1 MNNDKKYLNIPVP
14 MLKELHTNSKSF
26 FSNVFDVGIY
36 NYSKTLT
43 GTENKCYRDALKF
56 LGITQPDSKNGLS
69 NAKNILNRI
78 PSKCPIVGIEKEMLF
93 DYYKNEKSDF
103 DIICLGTFLGIRS
116 ILGTKQYCKTNKAL
130 IHARLFGYITAKE
143 LPAKLTPIE
152 KKYQIRWH
160 MDKVLIELQAN
171 WFLKLIS
178 NHQRGM
184 YISFDFTLDEL
195 AVKSESNK
203 QLSKIKQFKE
213 LKRKAIEN
221 AKAQLTTH

>member
-1 MNNDKKYLNIPVP
+1 MNDKRFLNIPVP
-14 MLKELHTNSKSF
+14 MMKDLHINSKGF
-26 FSNVFDVGIY
+26 FSDVFDVGIY
-36 NYSKTLT
+36 LYSKTLK
-43 GTENKCYRDALKF
+43 GSEEKCYRDALKF
-56 LGITQPDSKNGLS
+56 LGITQGNIKTGIS
-69 NAKNILNRI
+69 NAKRILCRM
-78 PSKCPIVGIEKEMLF
+78 PEKYPIVGIEKNMLF

-160 MDKVLIELQAN
+160 MDKVLIELQTN

-184 YISFDFTLDEL
+184 YISFDLSLDEL
-195 AVKSESNK
+195 AVKSEANK

-213 LKRKAIEN
+213 TKRKAIEN